1 MEHRCYKI
9 KCHIKKNNKM
19 VLYRLAWEDL
29 QDLLLRTKSK
39 LQDNLIPPT
48 LTLVCMSGT
57 VLDTGQTRE

>member
-1 MEHRCYKI
+1 
-9 KCHIKKNNKM
+9 M